1 MSTTPQGPGKGTPAA
16 GAPAGKMT
24 MALRAANLPTYTG
37 PKVLRIGVIQ
47 NNKVVEERIIRKRES
62 VSVGTSEKN
71 HFVIPAPSLPSK
83 YDLFELRG
91 SDYYLVLTDDMD
103 GRVSTATGVQDF
115 KTLRASPDAQRKGNT
130 VSVKLTDASR
140 GKVVIGEATLLFQFV
155 VPPPIQPR
163 PQLPAAA
170 RGGWIKSVDWLFA
183 AFVMFSFIAHFGFVI
198 YLQNQDWPMTQSWES
213 VPDRFAEFIMQ
224 APTPP
229 PQPVTTNATS
239 DAATEEATEE
249 APTKAPAKQQQ
260 APSKA
265 PAKAM
270 SAEERAA
277 AEAERR
283 ARLAEQLARVGIN
296 QVIGS
301 LTGESGA
308 AADALRGGG
317 VSTNLD
323 EVLGQ
328 VRGVGMATGEGGVLR
343 GQRGG
348 GGSGGGDV
356 QGLSGLRAAAGEAGQ
371 VQTGERGEERTVTGR
386 ARSGGGSEVGGTGS
400 LDAGAVRMVVNR
412 AMGGIKRCYESQ
424 LRRNPTLRG
433 RVTVTFTV
441 AGSGSVSSANASES
455 FNPDVGSCVVGVVR
469 RLRFPAPEGGS
480 VTYAFPFI
488 FEPAN

>member
-1 MSTTPQGPGKGTPAA
+1 MATTTPQPPSGKPAG
-16 GAPAGKMT
+16 GAPGKMT

-47 NNKVVEERIIRKRES
+47 NNKVVEERIIRKRET
-62 VSVGTSEKN
+62 VAVGTSEKN
-71 HFVIPAPSLPSK
+71 HFVIPASKLPPK

-91 SDYYLVLTDDMD
+91 SDYYLVLTDEMD

-115 KTLRASPDAQRKGNT
+115 KTLRATPDAQRKGNQ
-130 VSVKLTDASR
+130 VAIKLTDASR
-140 GKVVIGEATLLFQFV
+140 GKVVVGEATLLFQFV

-170 RGGWIKSVDWLFA
+170 RGGWIKGVDWLFA

-198 YLQNQDWPMTQSWES
+198 YLQNQDWPVTQSWEQ

-229 PQPVTTNATS
+229 PQPSNTSTTTTP
-239 DAATEEATEE
+239 TETPTEVVE
-249 APTKAPAKQQQ
+249 APT
-260 APSKA
+260 APSRNTQPVKQG
-265 PAKAM
+265 PQHQM
-270 SAEERAA
+270 SAEEREA
-277 AEAERR
+277 AEAARR

-301 LTGESGA
+301 LSGEGGA

-317 VSTNLD
+317 VSSNLD
-323 EVLGQ
+323 EIFQQ
-328 VRGVGMATGEGGVLR
+328 VRGVGVASGEGGGVLR

-348 GGSGGGDV
+348 GGAGGGEV
-356 QGLSGLRAAAGEAGQ
+356 QGLSGLRAAAGEGGQ
-371 VQTGERGEERTVTGR
+371 VATGSREPERTVSGR

-433 RVTVTFTV
+433 RVTVQFTV
-441 AGSGSVSSANASES
+441 AGSGTVTSASAAES
-455 FNPDVGSCVVGVVR
+455 FDGDVGSCVVGVVR

>member
-1 MSTTPQGPGKGTPAA
+1 
-16 GAPAGKMT
+16 MT

-91 SDYYLVLTDDMD
+91 TDYYLALTDDMD

-115 KTLRASPDAQRKGNT
+115 KTLRASPNAQRKGST
-130 VSVKLTDASR
+130 VSVKLTDSSR

-198 YLQNQDWPMTQSWES
+198 YLQNQDWPMTQSWEA

-224 APTPP
+224 APPP
-229 PQPVTTNATS
+229 TPQPVVDNNPSTT
-239 DAATEEATEE
+239 TEEPTVE
-249 APTKAPAKQQQ
+249 APSKAPSKQQ
-260 APSKA
+260 APSKT
-265 PAKAM
+265 PAKVPT
-270 SAEERAA
+270 AEERAA

-283 ARLAEQLARVGIN
+283 ARLAEQLARLGIN

-328 VRGVGMATGEGGVLR
+328 VRGVGNATGEGGVLR

-348 GGSGGGDV
+348 GGQGEV
-356 QGLSGLRAAAGEAGQ
+356 QGLSGLRASAGEAGQ
-371 VQTGERGEERTVTGR
+371 VQTGERGEERTVAGR

-400 LDAGAVRMVVNR
+400 LDSGAVRMVVNR

-441 AGSGSVSSANASES
+441 AGSGTVSSASASEA
-455 FNPDVGSCVVGVVR
+455 FNPDVGSCVVAVVR